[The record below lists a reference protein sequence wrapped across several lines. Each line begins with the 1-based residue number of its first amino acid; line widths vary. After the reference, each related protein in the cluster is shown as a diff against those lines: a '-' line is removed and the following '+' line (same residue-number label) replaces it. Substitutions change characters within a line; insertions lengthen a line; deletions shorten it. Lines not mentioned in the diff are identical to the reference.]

1 MNRTTRNTLAAT
13 VGLALMSIPATAA
26 DADEY
31 REILDD
37 RAQSIVKVRL
47 IMNVSMGGQDREIPM
62 EAAGVVLSEDGL
74 VMVPGSAL
82 EMDMGMGGMGGRGRG
97 GRGRGGGGGGGGGGM
112 PEIDASPVD
121 IRVMIG
127 DDFEEYEAVVAAKDP
142 ATGLSFLMIR
152 DTEDLK
158 LKPVDFSK
166 TDDAAIGEDLV
177 GVARLGE
184 SNDFAPYFGRV
195 QVTGKVEQPRVMWC
209 ISGNFARSAGLPL
222 FNHDNELIGIIARQS
237 GGEGGMRGMM
247 RGGGGNTQGFLVP
260 ASQVEA
266 VVKMAHERGRQLISG
281 KEG

>member
-1 MNRTTRNTLAAT
+1 MNRRTKTTLAAT
-13 VGLALMSIPATAA
+13 LAVALMSVPAAA
-26 DADEY
+26 SGGDEY

-97 GRGRGGGGGGGGGGM
+97 GRGRGGGGGGGGM

-209 ISGNFARSAGLPL
+209 IAGDFARSAGLPL
-222 FNHDNELIGIIARQS
+222 FNHDNELIGIISRQS
-237 GGEGGMRGMM
+237 GGEGGMMRGMM
-247 RGGGGNTQGFLVP
+247 RGGGGNGQGFLVP
-260 ASQVEA
+260 ASQVQA
-266 VVKMAHERGRQLISG
+266 VVKMAHERGKQLISG